1 MKRTFFLFSF
11 FILVYVVGLHAQTP
25 PKNANDILKE
35 ACKLAAKE
43 KKNVFI
49 IFHASWCGWCHKM
62 DTSMNDNSVKKFF
75 DDNFIIRHLVVYES
89 KEKKNLE
96 NPGAIELLTKY
107 HGNDDGIPY
116 WLIFDKSGNI
126 LADSQIRQTSSGMDT
141 KGKNSGCPTS
151 QEEVNYFVTVLK
163 KTSALNPQ
171 QLALIEERFRKN
183 E

>member
-1 MKRTFFLFSF
+1 VTG
-11 FILVYVVGLHAQTP
+11 INAQTS

-35 ACKLAAKE
+35 AGQLAAKE

-62 DTSMNDNSVKKFF
+62 DNSMNDNAIKKFF

-96 NPGAIELLTKY
+96 NPGAIELLSKY

-116 WLIFDKSGNI
+116 WLIFDKNGN
-126 LADSQIRQTSSGMDT
+126 LVADSQIRPSGAGIDT
-141 KGKNSGCPTS
+141 KGKNSGCPANE
-151 QEEVNYFVTVLK
+151 EEVNYFITVLK
-163 KTSALNPQ
+163 KTTTLNTT
-171 QLALIEERFRKN
+171 QLAMIRERFRKN